1 MDWSKGKITGNTQY
15 LMVYGKIDG
24 KSVPCFSLEAE
35 ERNRTSRNRFQPHF
49 TIFHPFSSRP
59 DSQRDSWASWGWDG
73 WATFSGCF
81 RPNLCVVLIASNSWH
96 LTIQHYPTI
105 NPSTHHLASVGHSP
119 GSGASAS
126 VRMDLRCFPRFWS
139 HRAWWGQ
146 KLDVDPSGTGRLQR
160 HCFPCRL
167 WT

>member
-1 MDWSKGKITGNTQY
+1 MENLFHVFPLRQRKETEHRGTGSNRISPYFTRFRRG
-15 LMVYGKIDG
+15 LTLKETHEHREVGMVGPP
-24 KSVPCFSLEAE
+24 S
-35 ERNRTSRNRFQPHF
+35 
-49 TIFHPFSSRP
+49 
-59 DSQRDSWASWGWDG
+59 
-73 WATFSGCF
+73 FSGCF